1 MQYIKKARVI
11 SKKNSESGF
20 EYFLRMPNRRMISIF
35 SEKDVVVGTELYV
48 LYDYIHGEFH
58 NVVFA

>member
-1 MQYIKKARVI
+1 MQYIKKVMVV

-35 SEKDVVVGTELYV
+35 SEKDVMVGTEMYV
-48 LYDYIHGEFH
+48 LYDYISGEFH
-58 NVVFA
+58 NVIFA